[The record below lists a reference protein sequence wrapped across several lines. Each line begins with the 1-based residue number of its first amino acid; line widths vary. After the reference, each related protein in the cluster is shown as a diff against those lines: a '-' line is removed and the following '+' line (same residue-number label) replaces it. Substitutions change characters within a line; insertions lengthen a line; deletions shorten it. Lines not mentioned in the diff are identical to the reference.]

1 MSCLFERLN
10 IVTFFPHND
19 RSLHTD
25 DAVLSN
31 HDKSFSRLRLF
42 KKHLIS
48 GFETEV
54 SSIFRDI
61 EMMAPLDI
69 SDTWE
74 MRLKLQ
80 KLHSSSPINTMFYRI
95 LSLFIIVADSSSFSS
110 LKSSCFCL
118 LAFFFLK
125 WPTRKLLPIFPPLH
139 GPGPKGPTVP

>member
-61 EMMAPLDI
+61 EMMAPLDTL
-69 SDTWE
+69 DTWGVH
-74 MRLKLQ
+74 LTLQ
-80 KLHSSSPINTMFYRI
+80 LLHSSSLINIVFYCT
-95 LSLFIIVADSSSFSS
+95 L
-110 LKSSCFCL
+110 
-118 LAFFFLK
+118 
-125 WPTRKLLPIFPPLH
+125 
-139 GPGPKGPTVP
+139 